1 MSPMEL
7 ERLLARIV
15 NKLRDEYRPEKV
27 ILFGSHSDETAERGS
42 DVDILIIKDTP
53 ARFIDRWTE
62 VRRIL
67 SDPDRMM
74 ALDTIVLTPTEVS
87 ERLARGD
94 QFLAEIL
101 HDGRLLYAA

>member
-7 ERLLARIV
+7 EGLLARIV

-27 ILFGSHSDETAERGS
+27 ILFGSYGQGTNDSGS

-67 SDPDRMM
+67 SDPGRTM

-94 QFLAEIL
+94 QFLADIL
-101 HDGRLLYAA
+101 HEGRLLYAA